1 MKPWLL
7 LPPQLAHDFGP
18 WALPAISTLWKV
30 KNPQWRERKWREL
43 SFRNPVGLAGGADK
57 TGQSLLAWQNLG
69 VGFLEVG
76 TVTPLPQKAN
86 PGKILDRN
94 TSAQAVWN
102 KMGFP
107 NPGSVALE
115 KKLQSLKSKL
125 QVPLFVNIGKNR
137 TTVNEAAAQDYVA
150 CLQRLWTHA
159 DAFVVNISSPNTKDL
174 RDLLLPENL
183 RRFLQ
188 PIIQARNELGK
199 TKPLLLKLSPDMEST
214 SLESALQTSLDLDID
229 GWILTNTTLS
239 RPPSI
244 QFPSDGGLSGAPLKE
259 LSRNCLKNA
268 LTFLKDKKSDRLLI
282 STGGVDSALEV
293 KHRLD
298 AGADLV
304 QIYSALIFEG
314 PLLFR
319 NILNTLQTAQ
329 F

>member
-7 LPPQLAHDFGP
+7 LPPQLAHDLGP
-18 WALPAISTLWKV
+18 WALPFISTLWKV
-30 KNPQWRERKWREL
+30 KNPQWRELKWRGL
-43 SFRNPVGLAGGADK
+43 SFRNPLGLAGGADK
-57 TGQSLLAWQNLG
+57 TGQSLLSWQNLG

-94 TSAQAVWN
+94 ISAHAVWN

-107 NPGSVALE
+107 NSGSLALE
-115 KKLQSLKSKL
+115 KKLQRLKREL

-137 TTVNEAAAQDYVA
+137 TTVNDAAAQDYVL
-150 CLQRLWTHA
+150 CLQRLWSHA

-174 RDLLLPENL
+174 RELLQPENL
-183 RRFLQ
+183 RRFLE
-188 PIIQARNELGK
+188 PIIHARNELGK
-199 TKPLLLKLSPDMEST
+199 TKPLLLKLSPDMESA
-214 SLESALQTSLDLDID
+214 SLQSALQTSLDLNID
-229 GWILTNTTLS
+229 GWILTNTTIS
-239 RPPSI
+239 RPSNL
-244 QFPSDGGLSGAPLKE
+244 QFSAEGGLSGAPLKE

-268 LTFLKDKKSDRLLI
+268 LTFLKDKKGDRLLI

-298 AGADLV
+298 EGADLV

-329 F
+329 L